1 MGASSAVNT
10 GAAENQ
16 EKLAPMGRS
25 YEPAMT
31 DSTALDSFLDKWRS
45 RWPEWRVLE
54 VFVPAAQRR
63 LAVAWF
69 ALLQEFT
76 DAMNIAG
83 DPLPADA
90 KLAWW
95 GEELRDWSRQR
106 SRHPLGR
113 VLEPHRAPWFE
124 LAEALPALIR
134 LRERP
139 QDAAAAL
146 QTVRPLATAVA
157 QVESALFGSATDPA
171 LALSVS
177 VQWLAARLDAAGE
190 AAVPVGF
197 AGQADSSQQRWSLA
211 LLEQWPVPGGG
222 AIPRRLWAALAQSR
236 LRRFTAAGEGHAPL
250 PPVRALWLGW
260 RTARRR

>member
-1 MGASSAVNT
+1 
-10 GAAENQ
+10 
-16 EKLAPMGRS
+16 MGRS
-25 YEPAMT
+25 YEPPMT
-31 DSTALDSFLDKWRS
+31 DSTALDSFLGKWRT
-45 RWPEWRVLE
+45 RWPEWRVVE
-54 VFVPAAQRR
+54 VFVPAAQRQ

-124 LAEALPALIR
+124 LAESLPVLIR

-139 QDAAAAL
+139 QDLAAAFEL
-146 QTVRPLATAVA
+146 VRPLATAIA
-157 QVESALFGSATDPA
+157 DVESALFGSAAAGQPVQA
-171 LALSVS
+171 ISA
-177 VQWLAARLDAAGE
+177 QWLMTRLDEAGD
-190 AAVPVGF
+190 AAVPVHSGSH
-197 AGQADSSQQRWSLA
+197 ADLSQRGWSQE
-211 LLEQWPVPGGG
+211 LLDQWPVRNGG
-222 AIPRRLWAALAQSR
+222 AIPRRLWSALARSR
-236 LRRFTAAGEGHAPL
+236 LQRFTAAGEGYAPL
-250 PPVRALWLGW
+250 SPVRALWLGW
-260 RTARRR
+260 RMARQR

>member
-1 MGASSAVNT
+1 
-10 GAAENQ
+10 
-16 EKLAPMGRS
+16 
-25 YEPAMT
+25 MT

-45 RWPEWRVLE
+45 RWPEWRVVE
-54 VFVPAAQRR
+54 VFVPASQRR

-113 VLEPHRAPWFE
+113 VLEPNRAPWFE

-139 QDAAAAL
+139 QDLTTAFLAV
-146 QTVRPLATAVA
+146 QPLATAIA
-157 QVESALFGSATDPA
+157 EVESALFGSVAGQA
-171 LALSVS
+171 LVLTISA
-177 VQWLAARLDAAGE
+177 QWLATRLDEAGDAAI
-190 AAVPVGF
+190 PVHF
-197 AGQADSSQQRWSLA
+197 TAQADCTQHAWSQA
-211 LLEQWPVPGGG
+211 LLGQWPARGDG
-222 AIPRRLWAALAQSR
+222 AIPRKLWSALARSR
-236 LRRFTAAGEGHAPL
+236 LRRFSAAGEGYAPL
-250 PPVRALWLGW
+250 SPVRALWLGW
-260 RTARRR
+260 RAARRR

>member
-1 MGASSAVNT
+1 
-10 GAAENQ
+10 
-16 EKLAPMGRS
+16 MGRS
-25 YEPAMT
+25 YEPLMT
-31 DSTALDSFLDKWRS
+31 DSTALDSFLDKWRT
-45 RWPEWRVLE
+45 RWPEWRVVE
-54 VFVPAAQRR
+54 VFVPISQRQ

-113 VLEPHRAPWFE
+113 VLEPNRAPWFE

-139 QDAAAAL
+139 QDPATAFQAV
-146 QTVRPLATAVA
+146 QPLATAVA
-157 QVESALFGSATDPA
+157 EVESALFGSTAGQA
-171 LALSVS
+171 LVLSIS
-177 VQWLAARLDAAGE
+177 AQWLAARLDEAGDAAI
-190 AAVPVGF
+190 PVHF
-197 AGQADSSQQRWSLA
+197 TGQVDLSQRGWSQA
-211 LLEQWPVPGGG
+211 LLGQWPVRTDG
-222 AIPRRLWAALAQSR
+222 AIPRKLWSALAQSR
-236 LRRFTAAGEGHAPL
+236 LRRFSAAGEGYAPL
-250 PPVRALWLGW
+250 SPARALWLGW
-260 RTARRR
+260 RAARRR

>member
-1 MGASSAVNT
+1 
-10 GAAENQ
+10 
-16 EKLAPMGRS
+16 
-25 YEPAMT
+25 MT
-31 DSTALDSFLDKWRS
+31 DSTALDSFLDKWRT
-45 RWPEWRVLE
+45 RWPEWRVVE
-54 VFVPAAQRR
+54 VFVPASQRQ

-69 ALLQEFT
+69 ALLQEFS

-139 QDAAAAL
+139 QDQEAAFT
-146 QTVRPLATAVA
+146 TVDPLATAVA
-157 QVESALFGSATDPA
+157 NVESALFASAAGQA
-171 LALSVS
+171 LVQSISA
-177 VQWLAARLDAAGE
+177 QWLSMRLDEAGD

-197 AGQADSSQQRWSLA
+197 SGADSVQRDWSQALLQRWPARSA
-211 LLEQWPVPGGG
+211 
-222 AIPRRLWAALAQSR
+222 ASTPRKLWSALARSR
-236 LRRFTAAGEGHAPL
+236 LQRFTAAGEGYLPL
-250 PPVRALWLGW
+250 SPVRALWLGW
-260 RTARRR
+260 RAARRG

>member
-1 MGASSAVNT
+1 
-10 GAAENQ
+10 
-16 EKLAPMGRS
+16 
-25 YEPAMT
+25 MT

-45 RWPEWRVLE
+45 RWPEWRVVE
-54 VFVPAAQRR
+54 VFVPVSQRR

-113 VLEPHRAPWFE
+113 VLEPNRAPWFE
-124 LAEALPALIR
+124 LAEALSTLIR

-139 QDAAAAL
+139 QDPATAF
-146 QTVRPLATAVA
+146 QIVQPLAKAIA
-157 QVESALFGSATDPA
+157 EVESALFGSAEGQA
-171 LALSVS
+171 LVVAISA
-177 VQWLAARLDAAGE
+177 QWLAARLDEAGD
-190 AAVPVGF
+190 AAVPVDF
-197 AGQADSSQQRWSLA
+197 ATQAGSAQHAWSQA
-211 LLEQWPVPGGG
+211 LFEQWPARSDG
-222 AIPRRLWAALAQSR
+222 AIPRKLWSALARSR
-236 LRRFTAAGEGHAPL
+236 LRRFSAAGEGYAPL
-250 PPVRALWLGW
+250 SPVRALWLGW
-260 RTARRR
+260 RAASAALT